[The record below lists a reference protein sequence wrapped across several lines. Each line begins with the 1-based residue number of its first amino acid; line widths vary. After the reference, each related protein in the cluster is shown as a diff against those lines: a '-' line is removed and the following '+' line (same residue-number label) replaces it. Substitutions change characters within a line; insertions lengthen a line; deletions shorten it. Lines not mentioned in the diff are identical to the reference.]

1 VKGANLLT
9 SQNNL
14 SMSLENSKLSVVHIA
29 SVTDWICTWKSNLMY
44 M

>member
-1 VKGANLLT
+1 MT

-14 SMSLENSKLSVVHIA
+14 SMSLENSKLSVVHIV
-29 SVTDWICTWKSNLMY
+29 SVTYWIYTWKSNLMY